1 MTLLFLPI
9 SLRKRQRRI
18 GVRASMYFARRNWFR
33 ALIKLRSHLPD
44 DFEIEAVPPNS
55 NQHASQPSSELGI
68 QSCNILIREGQR
80 PSPFSPFPPQSP
92 HRDFFTKGFVQCV
105 NLPNNSNGWRRRRI
119 RKKGFLSTLIAAN
132 VVVHMMPSKLNSLSS
147 HFSAIVVFLFPLL
160 FFTFF
165 SVARGRRLESCTKN
179 DADVCSG

>member
-68 QSCNILIREGQR
+68 QSCNILIRERQR

-132 VVVHMMPSKLNSLSS
+132 VVVHMMPSK
-147 HFSAIVVFLFPLL
+147 FKFPFLPLL
-160 FFTFF
+160 GHCCF
-165 SVARGRRLESCTKN
+165 SFPIIIFHILFGSTWPTT
-179 DADVCSG
+179 